1 MLLPRA
7 LWGSL
12 LLAAA
17 PLLGQAQTLDAPTR
31 PHSPQVFVGVGGLF
45 AGCPLPN
52 GGLVNLKSFVP
63 TLGLRLRPRWGVEV
77 SAAYDTD
84 YRHTRAS
91 YETYDPGTGQWG
103 VDYATRTSRI
113 RALLVPVLA
122 RYALLNRPVQRFQV
136 DLLGGLSLVHAVMRQ
151 SMATGSGELYDLG
164 TNRATGV
171 CLTLG
176 PSVRYRVGSGLEVTA
191 EAVLNRQVQ
200 SPRRLHAA
208 NPSVSAGVRYSF
220 GPRP

>member
-1 MLLPRA
+1 MLFPRT
-7 LWGSL
+7 LFGSL
-12 LLAAA
+12 LLVLA
-17 PLLGQAQTLDAPTR
+17 PWVGQAQTPDAPAR
-31 PHSPQVFVGVGGLF
+31 AHSPQVFVGVGGLF
-45 AGCPLPN
+45 AGCPLPK
-52 GGLVNLKSFVP
+52 GGAVNLKSFVP
-63 TLGLRLRPRWGVEV
+63 TLGVQLRPRWGVEV

-91 YETYDPGTGQWG
+91 YETLDPSTGQWV
-103 VDYATRTSRI
+103 VDYGTRTSRI

-122 RYALLNRPVQRFQV
+122 RYALLNRPAQRFQV
-136 DLLGGLSLVHAVMRQ
+136 DVLGGLSLVHAVARQ
-151 SMATGSGELYDLG
+151 SMTAGSGEPYELG
-164 TNRATGV
+164 TSRATGV

-176 PSVRYRVGSGLEVTA
+176 PSVRYQVGAGLQVTA

-220 GPRP
+220 GSRP

>member
-1 MLLPRA
+1 MLVPRI
-7 LWGSL
+7 LFGSFLL
-12 LLAAA
+12 LLA
-17 PLLGQAQTLDAPTR
+17 PLVGQAQTSDGPAR
-31 PHSPQVFVGVGGLF
+31 VHSPQVVVGVGGLF

-63 TLGLRLRPRWGVEV
+63 TVGVQVRPRWGVEL

-84 YRHTRAS
+84 YRHTTTS
-91 YETYDPGTGQWG
+91 YETLDPSTGQWAL
-103 VDYATRTSRI
+103 DYATQTRRI

-122 RYALLNRPVQRFQV
+122 RYALLNRPAQGFQV
-136 DLLGGLSLVHAVMRQ
+136 DLLGGLSLVHAVTRQ
-151 SMATGSGELYDLG
+151 SMAAGSGEPYELG
-164 TNRATGV
+164 TSRATGV

-176 PSVRYRVGSGLEVTA
+176 PSVRYTVGAGLQVTA

-200 SPRRLHAA
+200 SPTRLHEA
-208 NPSVSAGVRYSF
+208 NPSVSAGVRYYF